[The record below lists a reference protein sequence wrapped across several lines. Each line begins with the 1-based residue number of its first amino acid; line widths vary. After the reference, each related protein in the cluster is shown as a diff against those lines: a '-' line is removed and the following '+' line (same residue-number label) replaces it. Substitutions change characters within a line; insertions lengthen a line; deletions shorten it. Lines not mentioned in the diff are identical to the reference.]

1 MVHGAMDTL
10 TGLGDRLDGGPADV
24 DCAPGGPDIYQPFSC
39 GEALQLPSVVPNW
52 NVEFSQLSAGD
63 FKAIG
68 SSVTLDCLSIVRFTI
83 DQTTQHVVSPPHGS
97 TAIMLPGAGSRS
109 AFTLGRQIALGEC
122 VSVPNN
128 GRLVA
133 ITRDHY
139 VAVAL
144 AVDDAV
150 WSKQAHWLDPRALA
164 ARRSARVETP
174 GPEWIART
182 EATVDWIVTAMQTH
196 PQAASRA
203 EVRGSLADQM
213 LLALSN
219 LGNPETAAHYSR
231 DARAHQRLAVERARE
246 YIQAKLSEP
255 LRLSDLCSH
264 ARIQARSLEYG
275 FREIVGLSPIAYVK
289 RLRLNAV
296 RRSLSH
302 RMPSERSITEI
313 AMDQGFWHLSQ
324 FAIDYRKLFG
334 ELPSVTRK
342 RALAGRTAN

>member
-1 MVHGAMDTL
+1 MDTL
-10 TGLGDRLDGGPADV
+10 TTLGDRLAGSPADV
-24 DCAPGGPDIYQPFSC
+24 DCAGAGDIYQSISC
-39 GEALQLPSVVPNW
+39 GEALQLPSVLPNW

-63 FKAIG
+63 FQAIG
-68 SSVTLDCLSIVRFTI
+68 SSVTLDGLSIVRFTI
-83 DQTTQHVVSPPHGS
+83 DQTTQHVVSPPRGS

-109 AFTLGRQIALGEC
+109 AFTLGRQIALGQC

-133 ITRDHY
+133 ITRDRY

-144 AVDDAV
+144 AVDDAI

-164 ARRSARVETP
+164 PRPNARVESP
-174 GPEWIART
+174 GPEWTART

-219 LGNPETAAHYSR
+219 LGNPEGATHYSR
-231 DARAHQRLAVERARE
+231 DLRAHQHLAVERARE

-255 LRLSDLCSH
+255 MRLSDLCTH

-275 FREIVGLSPIAYVK
+275 FRDVVGLSPIAYVK

-296 RRSLSH
+296 RKALSRRSA
-302 RMPSERSITEI
+302 SERSITEI
-313 AMDQGFWHLSQ
+313 ALDHGFWHLSQ
-324 FAIDYRKLFG
+324 FAVDYRKLFG
-334 ELPSVTRK
+334 EAPSGTRK
-342 RALAGRTAN
+342 RILATHSAN